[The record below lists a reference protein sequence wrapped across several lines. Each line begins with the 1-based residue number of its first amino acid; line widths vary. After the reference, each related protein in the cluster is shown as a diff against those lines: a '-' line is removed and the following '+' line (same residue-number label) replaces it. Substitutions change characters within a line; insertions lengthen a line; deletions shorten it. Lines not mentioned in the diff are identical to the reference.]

1 MATVRLLARAGVR
14 LLDRVGARVLARHE
28 RPPFC
33 LGSRLHSFLRLLACV
48 GLRLLETHSLACL
61 LSRLFVF

>member
-14 LLDRVGARVLARHE
+14 LLARVGARVLARHE

-33 LGSRLHSFLRLLACV
+33 LGSLARLFAISFV
-48 GLRLLETHSLACL
+48 
-61 LSRLFVF
+61 RLFVF